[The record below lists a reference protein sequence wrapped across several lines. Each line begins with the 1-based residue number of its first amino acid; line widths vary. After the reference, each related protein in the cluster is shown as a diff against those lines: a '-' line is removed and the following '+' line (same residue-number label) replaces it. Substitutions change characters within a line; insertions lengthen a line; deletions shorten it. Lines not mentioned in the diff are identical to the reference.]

1 MRYDDVGTGIPV
13 LFVHGFPL
21 DHAMWRPQVAALRDG
36 FRCIV
41 PDLPG
46 LGSSPLAEDPA
57 TMDGFA
63 RDLVTLLDRLGLQQA
78 VVCGFSMGGYV
89 ALAFQEHHPERV
101 KGLILCSTRAAD
113 DTSDARRARA
123 ATAQSALD
131 QGMAALAPDMAS
143 GLLSER
149 TRLERKGLFAEVE
162 AMVARQPPA
171 GVAAASLG
179 MAARPDRSA
188 LLPHITV
195 PTLIIAGDSD
205 TLIDPVQ
212 SSNMARSIP
221 GSTLMT
227 IPGAGHLANLE
238 EPEKFNAALRAFLG
252 TVK

>member
-1 MRYDDVGTGIPV
+1 
-13 LFVHGFPL
+13 
-21 DHAMWRPQVAALRDG
+21 
-36 FRCIV
+36 
-41 PDLPG
+41 
-46 LGSSPLAEDPA
+46 
-57 TMDGFA
+57 
-63 RDLVTLLDRLGLQQA
+63 
-78 VVCGFSMGGYV
+78 
-89 ALAFQEHHPERV
+89 
-101 KGLILCSTRAAD
+101 
-113 DTSDARRARA
+113 
-123 ATAQSALD
+123 
-131 QGMAALAPDMAS
+131 
-143 GLLSER
+143 
-149 TRLERKGLFAEVE
+149 
-162 AMVARQPPA
+162 
-171 GVAAASLG
+171 